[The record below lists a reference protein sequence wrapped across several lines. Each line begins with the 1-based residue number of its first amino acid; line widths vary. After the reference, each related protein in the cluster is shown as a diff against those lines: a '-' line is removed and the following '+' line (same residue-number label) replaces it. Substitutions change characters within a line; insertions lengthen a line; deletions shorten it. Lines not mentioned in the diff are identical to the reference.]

1 MRQSITVRATA
12 HAPVRETATRLVAL
26 LLAATLIAFALPAS
40 AQSAGPYRY
49 TVPPG
54 WNRSAADGMESFV
67 PAAEPPDSAQIA
79 LLSPKPLQGPLQAAF
94 DAERAALE
102 TGWGLSAPQPA
113 APQAGRVGELGY
125 AAYYASYDSAGGAR
139 YLAFMGLGHNG
150 RLAMLVFVAATP
162 EAFNRLAPQAAA
174 LLQSL
179 RIAQ

>member
-1 MRQSITVRATA
+1 MKKGLRIALGVTA
-12 HAPVRETATRLVAL
+12 LTCLSVHAQT
-26 LLAATLIAFALPAS
+26 
-40 AQSAGPYRY
+40 AGPYRY

-54 WNRSAADGMESFV
+54 WNRSAADGMESFA
-67 PAAEPPDSAQIA
+67 PAAEPADTAQMV
-79 LLSPKPLQGPLQAAF
+79 LLPPKPLQGALQAQF

-102 TGWGLSAPQPA
+102 ANWQLASPQSAP
-113 APQAGRVGELGY
+113 PQAGRVGELGY
-125 AAYYASYDSAGGAR
+125 AAHYASYDSAGGAR
-139 YLAFMGLGHNG
+139 YLAFMGLAHNG